1 MTDRSAFS
9 TLHRLEAITQSAPD
23 EEITLGWLVDQ
34 LNERAFGFMLLILA
48 LPCCIP
54 FLYGVP
60 QVASLPLL
68 FISAQLAL
76 GRHAPWLPD
85 RLRERT
91 ISRERL
97 RSMVVRAA
105 PYLRLYER
113 VSRPRL
119 RFLARSPAANIV
131 GLALML
137 FSASILTPLPLTN
150 TTPGIAVALAALGF
164 LQCDGLAVI
173 LGVLLGI
180 VWLSLLIAAAFG
192 LISFLVF

>member
-173 LGVLLGI
+173 LGALLGI
-180 VWLSLLIAAAFG
+180 VWLSLLITAAFG

>member
-173 LGVLLGI
+173 LGALLGI